1 MKSNALTRLLCRSAV
16 PVAAAMLVACA
27 ADGLD
32 GPAGTNPTPPG
43 GTAVTEGTVS
53 FTNNTA
59 MTIGSLPDLAAR
71 PAAVP
76 AITRAASLQ
85 VEGNGAC
92 KLMMPVQ
99 PVPGDGADVAESD
112 NIDRLVAGGAAVVV
126 PAGAQ
131 CGLGPEAN
139 SKDGPAVL
147 TGDIFVY
154 GTLTVTDFTGGGG
167 RIIVADGGKLIITD
181 GRKGGGKQPLLS
193 DVSVLCYDGGTL
205 TLYADADLG
214 PNGSLMA
221 EGDLNIYDKG
231 VTLGAGSELYAGG
244 NLTCTGLETTG
255 DGALLHV
262 VGDLKTNAADNEVL
276 KLQHPADVCVEGTMT
291 VWNLDVTAAAH
302 VHVDC
307 RLIAHQ
313 GVNLDGGGEI
323 CASYIETPDLNVCQN
338 KHDAPSKIWMTDGGV
353 VNVSGNLDI
362 GSPSAFFGI
371 YGSPDASKA
380 LIDTKNISA
389 SSGVK
394 DLTGIVDP
402 AYYINY
408 GNATNV
414 DAFPSPE
421 RVNAPGVSI
430 NKGGG
435 ECNPGFTVP
444 DPDDPDPGTDPD
456 PDPDPE
462 NPDEPDTPDPDE
474 PCEPTNPTGE
484 GEINVPIDLDFDHE
498 YTLSADDFAIRVNG
512 DYVEDITVSGNSA
525 TSVDGITVT
534 DENHLN
540 INISG
545 LSYDYILDGND
556 YTYEV
561 YLWVYNRKPLGGGSD
576 KYGPLFTEELLEE
589 WVNPE
594 WEKPLGYDPYGCDMT
609 SRVEAGEFG
618 TVTSPAGYTVRYN
631 VYRGVKGHVDPG
643 TGLGDTPYVKVSI
656 HVQKDPCVPADT
668 NYGVYPGMD
677 EAAGGQ
683 P

>member
-1 MKSNALTRLLCRSAV
+1 MFAL
-16 PVAAAMLVACA
+16 PVAAVLLAACA
-27 ADGLD
+27 ADELAGQQ
-32 GPAGTNPTPPG
+32 GVNPPPAGG
-43 GTAVTEGTVS
+43 AVTGGTVS

-59 MTIGSLPDLAAR
+59 MTIGSRSDFAAQLPASAPVVL
-71 PAAVP
+71 
-76 AITRAASLQ
+76 RAASLQ
-85 VEGNGAC
+85 AEGNEAC
-92 KLMMPVQ
+92 TLSMPAM
-99 PVPGDGADVAESD
+99 PKPAADAVTAD
-112 NIDRLVAGGAAVVV
+112 WGNIDALVADGKAVVI
-126 PAGAQ
+126 PADMQ
-131 CGLGPEAN
+131 CGLGPIDQKGE
-139 SKDGPAVL
+139 PAVL
-147 TGDIFVY
+147 KGDVFVS

-167 RIIVADGGKLIITD
+167 RIVVLSDGELIITGD
-181 GRKGGGKQPLLS
+181 HKATGNRQPLLS

-214 PNGSLMA
+214 PNGSLMV

-231 VTLGAGSELYAGG
+231 ITLGAGSKFYAGG
-244 NLTCTGLETTG
+244 SLTCTGLETTG

-262 VGDLKTNAADNEVL
+262 GGDLKTNAADNEVL

-302 VHVDC
+302 IHVDC
-307 RLIAHQ
+307 RLIARQ

-323 CASYIETPDLNVCQN
+323 CASYIETPDFNICQN
-338 KHDAPSKIWMTDGGV
+338 KHDAPSKVWMTDGGV
-353 VNVSGNLDI
+353 INVSGNLDI

-371 YGSPDASKA
+371 YGKTDASKV
-380 LIDTKNISA
+380 LIDTENISA

-394 DLTGIVDP
+394 DLTDVVDP

-408 GNATNV
+408 VNATNIA
-414 DAFPSPE
+414 AFPSPE

-430 NKGGG
+430 NTGGST
-435 ECNPGFTVP
+435 CNPGFTVP
-444 DPDDPDPGTDPD
+444 DPDEPDTPDPGTDPED
-456 PDPDPE
+456 PDD
-462 NPDEPDTPDPDE
+462 PDTPDPDE
-474 PCEPTNPTGE
+474 PGDDDEPCVPTNPTGE

-534 DENHLN
+534 DEDHLN

-561 YLWVYNRKPLGGGSD
+561 YLWVYNRKPLNDGSG
-576 KYGPLFTEELLEE
+576 KYGPLFTDELLSE

-594 WEKPLGYDPYGCDMT
+594 WEVPLGYDPYGCDMT

-618 TVTSPAGYTVRYN
+618 PVTSPAGYTVRYN
-631 VYRGVKGHVDPG
+631 VYRGVKGHVDPD

-668 NYGVYPGMD
+668 NYGVYPGKD
-677 EAAGGQ
+677 EAADEQ

>member
-1 MKSNALTRLLCRSAV
+1 MLAL
-16 PVAAAMLVACA
+16 PVAAVLLAACA
-27 ADGLD
+27 ADELAGQQ
-32 GPAGTNPTPPG
+32 GVNPPPAGG
-43 GTAVTEGTVS
+43 AVTGGTVS

-59 MTIGSLPDLAAR
+59 MTIGSRSDFAAQL
-71 PAAVP
+71 PAAAPVVL
-76 AITRAASLQ
+76 RAASLQ
-85 VEGNGAC
+85 AEVNEAC
-92 KLMMPVQ
+92 TLSMPAM
-99 PVPGDGADVAESD
+99 PEPAADAVTAD
-112 NIDRLVAGGAAVVV
+112 WGNIDALVADGKAVVI
-126 PAGAQ
+126 PAGMQ
-131 CGLGPEAN
+131 CGLGPIDQKGE
-139 SKDGPAVL
+139 PAVL
-147 TGDIFVY
+147 KGDVFVS

-167 RIIVADGGKLIITD
+167 RIVVLSGGKLIITGD
-181 GRKGGGKQPLLS
+181 HKATGNRQPLLS

-205 TLYADADLG
+205 TLYVDADLG
-214 PNGSLMA
+214 PNGTLMA
-221 EGDLNIYDKG
+221 EGDLNIYGKG
-231 VTLGAGSELYAGG
+231 INLGAGSKLYVSGD
-244 NLTCTGLETTG
+244 LSCTGLETTG

-262 VGDLKTNAADNEVL
+262 GGDMKTNATDNEVL

-302 VHVDC
+302 IHVDC
-307 RLIAHQ
+307 RLIARQ

-323 CASYIETPDLNVCQN
+323 CASYIETPDFNICQN
-338 KHDAPSKIWMTDGGV
+338 KHDAPSKVWMTDGGV
-353 VNVSGNLDI
+353 INVSDNLDI

-371 YGSPDASKA
+371 YDKTDASKA
-380 LIDTKNISA
+380 LIETKNISA

-408 GNATNV
+408 DNATNI
-414 DAFPSPE
+414 DTFPAPE

-430 NKGGG
+430 NTGGST
-435 ECNPGFTVP
+435 CNPGFTVP
-444 DPDDPDPGTDPD
+444 DPDEPDTPDPGTDPED
-456 PDPDPE
+456 PDD
-462 NPDEPDTPDPDE
+462 PDTPDPDE
-474 PCEPTNPTGE
+474 PGDDDEPCVPTNPTGE

-534 DENHLN
+534 DEDHLN

-561 YLWVYNRKPLGGGSD
+561 YLWVYNRKPLNDGSG
-576 KYGPLFTEELLEE
+576 KYGPLFTDELLSE

-594 WEKPLGYDPYGCDMT
+594 WEVPLGYDPYGCDMT

-618 TVTSPAGYTVRYN
+618 PVTSPAGYTVRYN
-631 VYRGVKGHVDPG
+631 VYRGVKGHVDPD

-668 NYGVYPGMD
+668 NYGVYPGKD
-677 EAAGGQ
+677 EAAGE
-683 P
+683 

>member
-1 MKSNALTRLLCRSAV
+1 MFAL
-16 PVAAAMLVACA
+16 PVAAVLLAACA
-27 ADGLD
+27 ADELAGQQ
-32 GPAGTNPTPPG
+32 GVNPPPAGG
-43 GTAVTEGTVS
+43 AVTGGTVS

-59 MTIGSLPDLAAR
+59 MTIGARSDFAAQLPASAPVVL
-71 PAAVP
+71 
-76 AITRAASLQ
+76 RAASLQ
-85 VEGNGAC
+85 AEDNEAC
-92 KLMMPVQ
+92 TLSMPAM
-99 PVPGDGADVAESD
+99 PEPAADAVTAD
-112 NIDRLVAGGAAVVV
+112 WGNIDALVAGGKAVVI
-126 PAGAQ
+126 PAGMQ
-131 CGLGPEAN
+131 CGLGPIDQKGE
-139 SKDGPAVL
+139 PAVL
-147 TGDIFVY
+147 KGDVFVS

-167 RIIVADGGKLIITD
+167 RIVVLPGGKLIITGD
-181 GRKGGGKQPLLS
+181 HKATGNRQPLLS

-205 TLYADADLG
+205 TLYVDADLG
-214 PNGSLMA
+214 PNGTLMA
-221 EGDLNIYDKG
+221 EGDLNIYGKG
-231 VTLGAGSELYAGG
+231 INLGAGSKLYVSGD
-244 NLTCTGLETTG
+244 LSCTGLETTG

-262 VGDLKTNAADNEVL
+262 GGDMKTNATDNEVL

-302 VHVDC
+302 IHVDC
-307 RLIAHQ
+307 RLIARQ

-323 CASYIETPDLNVCQN
+323 CASYIETPDFNICQN
-338 KHDAPSKIWMTDGGV
+338 KHDAPSKVWMTDGGV
-353 VNVSGNLDI
+353 INVSDNLDI

-371 YGSPDASKA
+371 YDKTDASKA
-380 LIDTKNISA
+380 LIETKNISA

-408 GNATNV
+408 DNATNI
-414 DAFPSPE
+414 DTFPAPE

-430 NKGGG
+430 NTGGST
-435 ECNPGFTVP
+435 CNPGFTVP
-444 DPDDPDPGTDPD
+444 DPDEPDTPDPGTDPED
-456 PDPDPE
+456 PDD
-462 NPDEPDTPDPDE
+462 PDTPDPDE
-474 PCEPTNPTGE
+474 PGDDDEPCVPTNPTGE

-534 DENHLN
+534 DEDHLN

-561 YLWVYNRKPLGGGSD
+561 YLWVYNRKPLNDGSG
-576 KYGPLFTEELLEE
+576 KYGPLFTDELLSE

-594 WEKPLGYDPYGCDMT
+594 WEVPLGYDPYGCDMT

-618 TVTSPAGYTVRYN
+618 PVTSPAGYTVRYN
-631 VYRGVKGHVDPG
+631 VYRGVKGHVDPD

-668 NYGVYPGMD
+668 NYGVYPGKD
-677 EAAGGQ
+677 EAAGE
-683 P
+683 

>member
-1 MKSNALTRLLCRSAV
+1 MPAMPEPAADAV
-16 PVAAAMLVACA
+16 TADWGNIDALVA
-27 ADGLD
+27 DGKSVVI
-32 GPAGTNPTPPG
+32 PAG
-43 GTAVTEGTVS
+43 
-53 FTNNTA
+53 
-59 MTIGSLPDLAAR
+59 M
-71 PAAVP
+71 
-76 AITRAASLQ
+76 
-85 VEGNGAC
+85 
-92 KLMMPVQ
+92 
-99 PVPGDGADVAESD
+99 
-112 NIDRLVAGGAAVVV
+112 
-126 PAGAQ
+126 Q
-131 CGLGPEAN
+131 CGLGPIDQKGE
-139 SKDGPAVL
+139 PAVL
-147 TGDIFVY
+147 KGDVFVS

-167 RIIVADGGKLIITD
+167 RIVVLPGGKLIITGD
-181 GRKGGGKQPLLS
+181 HKATGNRQPLLS

-205 TLYADADLG
+205 TLYVDADLG
-214 PNGSLMA
+214 PNGTLMA
-221 EGDLNIYDKG
+221 EGDLNIYGKG
-231 VTLGAGSELYAGG
+231 INLGAGSKLYVSGD
-244 NLTCTGLETTG
+244 LSCTGLETTG

-262 VGDLKTNAADNEVL
+262 GGDMKTNATDNEVL

-302 VHVDC
+302 IHVDC
-307 RLIAHQ
+307 RLIARQ

-323 CASYIETPDLNVCQN
+323 CASYIETPDFNICQN
-338 KHDAPSKIWMTDGGV
+338 KHDAPSKVWMTDGGV
-353 VNVSGNLDI
+353 INVSDNLDI

-371 YGSPDASKA
+371 YDKTDASKA
-380 LIDTKNISA
+380 LIETKNISA

-408 GNATNV
+408 DNATNI
-414 DAFPSPE
+414 DTFPAPE

-430 NKGGG
+430 NTGGST
-435 ECNPGFTVP
+435 CNPGFTVP
-444 DPDDPDPGTDPD
+444 DPDEPDTPDPGTDPED
-456 PDPDPE
+456 PDD
-462 NPDEPDTPDPDE
+462 PDTPDPDE
-474 PCEPTNPTGE
+474 PGDDDEPCVPTNPTGE

-534 DENHLN
+534 DEDHLN

-561 YLWVYNRKPLGGGSD
+561 YLWVYNRKPLNDGSG
-576 KYGPLFTEELLEE
+576 KYGPLFTDELLSE

-594 WEKPLGYDPYGCDMT
+594 WEVPLGYDPYGCDMT

-618 TVTSPAGYTVRYN
+618 PVTSPAGYTVRYN
-631 VYRGVKGHVDPG
+631 VYRGVKGHVDPD

-668 NYGVYPGMD
+668 NYGVYPGKD
-677 EAAGGQ
+677 EAAGE
-683 P
+683 

>member
-1 MKSNALTRLLCRSAV
+1 MLAL
-16 PVAAAMLVACA
+16 PVAAVLLAACA
-27 ADGLD
+27 ADELAGQQ
-32 GPAGTNPTPPG
+32 GVNPPPAGG
-43 GTAVTEGTVS
+43 AVTGGTVS

-59 MTIGSLPDLAAR
+59 MTIGARSDFAAQL
-71 PAAVP
+71 PAAAPVVL
-76 AITRAASLQ
+76 RAASLQ
-85 VEGNGAC
+85 AEGNEAC
-92 KLMMPVQ
+92 TLSMPAM
-99 PVPGDGADVAESD
+99 PEPAADAVTAD
-112 NIDRLVAGGAAVVV
+112 WGNIDALVAGGKALVI
-126 PAGAQ
+126 PAGMQ
-131 CGLGPEAN
+131 CGLGPIDQKGE
-139 SKDGPAVL
+139 PAVL
-147 TGDIFVY
+147 KGDVFVS

-167 RIIVADGGKLIITD
+167 RIVVLPGGKLIITGD
-181 GRKGGGKQPLLS
+181 HKATGNRQPLLS

-214 PNGSLMA
+214 PNGTLMA

-231 VTLGAGSELYAGG
+231 ITLGAGSKLYAGG

-262 VGDLKTNAADNEVL
+262 CGDLKTNAADNEVL

-302 VHVDC
+302 IHVDC
-307 RLIAHQ
+307 RLIARQ

-323 CASYIETPDLNVCQN
+323 CASYIETPDFNICQN
-338 KHDAPSKIWMTDGGV
+338 KHDAPSKVWMTDGGV
-353 VNVSGNLDI
+353 INVSGNLDI

-371 YGSPDASKA
+371 YGKTDASKA
-380 LIDTKNISA
+380 LIETKNISA

-394 DLTGIVDP
+394 DLTGVVDP

-408 GNATNV
+408 DNATNIA
-414 DAFPSPE
+414 AFPSPE
-421 RVNAPGVSI
+421 RVNASGVSI
-430 NKGGG
+430 NTGGSS
-435 ECNPGFTVP
+435 CNPGFTVP
-444 DPDDPDPGTDPD
+444 DPDEPDTPDPGTDPED
-456 PDPDPE
+456 PDD
-462 NPDEPDTPDPDE
+462 PDTPDPDE
-474 PCEPTNPTGE
+474 PGDDDEPCVPTNPTGE

-534 DENHLN
+534 GEDHLN

-561 YLWVYNRKPLGGGSD
+561 YLWVYNRKPLNDGSG
-576 KYGPLFTEELLEE
+576 KYGPLFTDELLSE

-594 WEKPLGYDPYGCDMT
+594 WEVPLGYDPYGCDMT

-631 VYRGVKGHVDPG
+631 VYRGVKGHVDPD

-656 HVQKDPCVPADT
+656 HVQKDPCMPADT
-668 NYGVYPGMD
+668 NYGVYPGKD
-677 EAAGGQ
+677 EAADE
-683 P
+683 

>member
-1 MKSNALTRLLCRSAV
+1 MLAL
-16 PVAAAMLVACA
+16 PVAAVLLAACA
-27 ADGLD
+27 ADELAGQQ
-32 GPAGTNPTPPG
+32 GVNPPPAGG
-43 GTAVTEGTVS
+43 AVTGGTVS

-59 MTIGSLPDLAAR
+59 MTIGARSDFAAQL
-71 PAAVP
+71 PAAAPVVL
-76 AITRAASLQ
+76 RAASLQ
-85 VEGNGAC
+85 AEGNEAC
-92 KLMMPVQ
+92 TLSMPAM
-99 PVPGDGADVAESD
+99 PEPAADAVIADEA
-112 NIDRLVAGGAAVVV
+112 NIDALVAGGKAVVI
-126 PAGAQ
+126 PAGMQ
-131 CGLGPEAN
+131 CGLGPIDQKGE
-139 SKDGPAVL
+139 PAVL
-147 TGDIFVY
+147 KGDVFVS

-167 RIIVADGGKLIITD
+167 RIVVLPGGKLIITGD
-181 GRKGGGKQPLLS
+181 HKATGNRQPLLS
-193 DVSVLCYDGGTL
+193 DVSLLCYDGGTL

-231 VTLGAGSELYAGG
+231 ITLGAGSKLYAGG
-244 NLTCTGLETTG
+244 SLTCTGLETTG

-262 VGDLKTNAADNEVL
+262 GGDLTTNAADNEVL
-276 KLQHPADVCVEGTMT
+276 KLQHPADVCVDGTMT

-302 VHVDC
+302 IHVDC
-307 RLIAHQ
+307 RLIARQ

-323 CASYIETPDLNVCQN
+323 CASYIETPDFNICQN
-338 KHDAPSKIWMTDGGV
+338 KHDAPSKVWMTDGGV
-353 VNVSGNLDI
+353 INVSGNLDI

-371 YGSPDASKA
+371 YGKTDASKA

-394 DLTGIVDP
+394 DLTGVVDP

-408 GNATNV
+408 DNATNV

-421 RVNAPGVSI
+421 RVKASGVSI
-430 NKGGG
+430 NTGGSS
-435 ECNPGFTVP
+435 CNPGFTVP
-444 DPDDPDPGTDPD
+444 DPDEPDTPDPGTDPED
-456 PDPDPE
+456 PDD
-462 NPDEPDTPDPDE
+462 PDTPDPDE
-474 PCEPTNPTGE
+474 PGDDDEPCVPTNPTGE

-534 DENHLN
+534 GEDHLN

-561 YLWVYNRKPLGGGSD
+561 YLWVYNRKPLNDGSG
-576 KYGPLFTEELLEE
+576 KYGPLFTDELLSE

-594 WEKPLGYDPYGCDMT
+594 WEVPLGYDPYGCDMT

-618 TVTSPAGYTVRYN
+618 PVTSPAGYTVRYN
-631 VYRGVKGHVDPG
+631 VYRGVKGHVDPD

-656 HVQKDPCVPADT
+656 HVQKDPCMPADT
-668 NYGVYPGMD
+668 NYGVYPGKD
-677 EAAGGQ
+677 EAADE
-683 P
+683 

>member
-1 MKSNALTRLLCRSAV
+1 MLAL
-16 PVAAAMLVACA
+16 PVAAVLLAACA
-27 ADGLD
+27 ADELAGQQ
-32 GPAGTNPTPPG
+32 GVNPPPAGG
-43 GTAVTEGTVS
+43 AVTGGTVS

-59 MTIGSLPDLAAR
+59 MTIGARSDFAAQL
-71 PAAVP
+71 PAAAPVVL
-76 AITRAASLQ
+76 RAASLQ
-85 VEGNGAC
+85 AEGNEAC
-92 KLMMPVQ
+92 TLSMPAM
-99 PVPGDGADVAESD
+99 PEPAADAVIADEA
-112 NIDRLVAGGAAVVV
+112 NIDALVAGGKAVVI
-126 PAGAQ
+126 PADKQ
-131 CGLGPEAN
+131 CGLGPIDQKGE
-139 SKDGPAVL
+139 PAVL
-147 TGDIFVY
+147 KGDVFVS

-167 RIIVADGGKLIITD
+167 RIVVLPRGKLIITGD
-181 GRKGGGKQPLLS
+181 HKATGNRQPLLS

-214 PNGSLMA
+214 PNATLMA

-231 VTLGAGSELYAGG
+231 ITLGAGSKLYVGG
-244 NLTCTGLETTG
+244 SLTCTGLETTG

-262 VGDLKTNAADNEVL
+262 CGDLKTNAADNEVL

-302 VHVDC
+302 IHVDC
-307 RLIAHQ
+307 RLIASQ

-323 CASYIETPDLNVCQN
+323 CASYIETPDFNICQN
-338 KHDAPSKIWMTDGGV
+338 KHDAPSKVWMTDGGV
-353 VNVSGNLDI
+353 INVSGNLDI

-371 YGSPDASKA
+371 YGKTDASKA
-380 LIDTKNISA
+380 LIETTNISA

-394 DLTGIVDP
+394 DLTGVVDP

-408 GNATNV
+408 DNATNV

-421 RVNAPGVSI
+421 RVKASGVSI
-430 NKGGG
+430 NTGGSS
-435 ECNPGFTVP
+435 CNPGFTVP
-444 DPDDPDPGTDPD
+444 DPDEPDTPDPGTDPED
-456 PDPDPE
+456 PDD
-462 NPDEPDTPDPDE
+462 PDTPDPDE
-474 PCEPTNPTGE
+474 PGDDDEPCVPTNPTGE

-534 DENHLN
+534 DEDHLN

-561 YLWVYNRKPLGGGSD
+561 YLWVYNRKPLNDGSG
-576 KYGPLFTEELLEE
+576 KYGPLFTDELLSE

-594 WEKPLGYDPYGCDMT
+594 WEVPLGYDPYGCDMT
-609 SRVEAGEFG
+609 LRVEAGEFDP
-618 TVTSPAGYTVRYN
+618 VTSPAGYTVRYN
-631 VYRGVKGHVDPG
+631 VYRGVKGHVDPD

-656 HVQKDPCVPADT
+656 HVQKDPCMPADT
-668 NYGVYPGMD
+668 NYGVYPGKD
-677 EAAGGQ
+677 EAADE
-683 P
+683 

>member
-1 MKSNALTRLLCRSAV
+1 MLAL
-16 PVAAAMLVACA
+16 PVAAVLLAACA
-27 ADGLD
+27 ADELAGQQ
-32 GPAGTNPTPPG
+32 GVNPPPAGG
-43 GTAVTEGTVS
+43 AVTSGTVS

-59 MTIGSLPDLAAR
+59 MTIGSRSDFAAQL
-71 PAAVP
+71 PAAAPVVL
-76 AITRAASLQ
+76 RAASLQ
-85 VEGNGAC
+85 AEDNEAC
-92 KLMMPVQ
+92 TLSMPAM
-99 PVPGDGADVAESD
+99 PEPAADAVTAD
-112 NIDRLVAGGAAVVV
+112 WGNIDALVADGKSVVI
-126 PAGAQ
+126 PAGMQ
-131 CGLGPEAN
+131 CGLGPIDQKGE
-139 SKDGPAVL
+139 PAVL
-147 TGDIFVY
+147 KGDVFVS

-167 RIIVADGGKLIITD
+167 RIVVLPGGKLIITGD
-181 GRKGGGKQPLLS
+181 HKATGNRQPLLS

-205 TLYADADLG
+205 TLYVDADLG
-214 PNGSLMA
+214 PNGTLMA
-221 EGDLNIYDKG
+221 EGDLNIYGKG
-231 VTLGAGSELYAGG
+231 INLGAGSKLYVSGD
-244 NLTCTGLETTG
+244 LSCTGLETTG

-262 VGDLKTNAADNEVL
+262 GGDMKTNATDNEVL

-302 VHVDC
+302 IHVDC
-307 RLIAHQ
+307 RLIARQ

-323 CASYIETPDLNVCQN
+323 CASYIETPDFNICQN
-338 KHDAPSKIWMTDGGV
+338 KHDAPSKVWMTDGGV
-353 VNVSGNLDI
+353 INVSDNLDI

-371 YGSPDASKA
+371 YDKTDASKA
-380 LIDTKNISA
+380 LIETKNISA

-408 GNATNV
+408 DNATNIA
-414 DAFPSPE
+414 AFPTPE

-430 NKGGG
+430 NTGGST
-435 ECNPGFTVP
+435 CNPGFTVP
-444 DPDDPDPGTDPD
+444 DPDEPDTPDPGTDPED
-456 PDPDPE
+456 PDD
-462 NPDEPDTPDPDE
+462 PDTPDPDE
-474 PCEPTNPTGE
+474 PGDDDEPCVPTNPTGE

-534 DENHLN
+534 DEDHLN

-561 YLWVYNRKPLGGGSD
+561 YLWVYNRKPLNDGSG
-576 KYGPLFTEELLEE
+576 KYGPLFTDELLSE

-594 WEKPLGYDPYGCDMT
+594 WEVPLGYDPYGCDMT
-609 SRVEAGEFG
+609 SRVEAGEFDP
-618 TVTSPAGYTVRYN
+618 VTSPAGYTVRYN
-631 VYRGVKGHVDPG
+631 VYRGVKGHVDPD

-668 NYGVYPGMD
+668 NYGVYPGKD
-677 EAAGGQ
+677 EAAGE
-683 P
+683 

>member
-1 MKSNALTRLLCRSAV
+1 MFAL
-16 PVAAAMLVACA
+16 PVAAVLLAACA
-27 ADGLD
+27 ADELAGQQ
-32 GPAGTNPTPPG
+32 GVNPPPAGG
-43 GTAVTEGTVS
+43 AVTGGTVS

-59 MTIGSLPDLAAR
+59 MTIGSRSDFAAQLPASAPVVL
-71 PAAVP
+71 
-76 AITRAASLQ
+76 RAASLQ
-85 VEGNGAC
+85 AKDNGAC
-92 KLMMPVQ
+92 TLSMPAM
-99 PVPGDGADVAESD
+99 PEPAADAVTAD
-112 NIDRLVAGGAAVVV
+112 WGNIDTLVAGGKAVVI
-126 PAGAQ
+126 PAGMQ
-131 CGLGPEAN
+131 CGLGPIDQKGE
-139 SKDGPAVL
+139 PAVL
-147 TGDIFVY
+147 KGDVFVS

-167 RIIVADGGKLIITD
+167 RIVVLHGGKLIITGD
-181 GRKGGGKQPLLS
+181 HKATGNRQPLLS
-193 DVSVLCYDGGTL
+193 DVSVLCYDDGTL

-214 PNGSLMA
+214 PNGSLMV

-231 VTLGAGSELYAGG
+231 ITLGAGSKFYAGG
-244 NLTCTGLETTG
+244 SLTCTGLETTG

-262 VGDLKTNAADNEVL
+262 GGDLKTNAADNEVL

-302 VHVDC
+302 IHVDC
-307 RLIAHQ
+307 RLIARQ

-323 CASYIETPDLNVCQN
+323 CASYIETPDFNICQN
-338 KHDAPSKIWMTDGGV
+338 KHDAPSKVWMTDGGV
-353 VNVSGNLDI
+353 INVSGNLDI

-371 YGSPDASKA
+371 YDKTEASKA
-380 LIDTKNISA
+380 LIDTENISA

-394 DLTGIVDP
+394 DLTGVVDP

-408 GNATNV
+408 VNATNIA
-414 DAFPSPE
+414 AFPSPE

-430 NKGGG
+430 NTGGST
-435 ECNPGFTVP
+435 CNPGFTVP
-444 DPDDPDPGTDPD
+444 DPDEPDTPDPGTDPED
-456 PDPDPE
+456 PDD
-462 NPDEPDTPDPDE
+462 PDTPDPDE
-474 PCEPTNPTGE
+474 PCDDDEPCVPTNPTGE

-534 DENHLN
+534 DEDHLN

-561 YLWVYNRKPLGGGSD
+561 YLWVYNRKPLNDGSG
-576 KYGPLFTEELLEE
+576 KYGPLFTDELLSE

-594 WEKPLGYDPYGCDMT
+594 WEVPLGYDPYGCDMT

-618 TVTSPAGYTVRYN
+618 PVTSPAGYTVRYN
-631 VYRGVKGHVDPG
+631 VYRGVKGHVDPD

-668 NYGVYPGMD
+668 NYGVYPGKD
-677 EAAGGQ
+677 EAADEQ

>member
-1 MKSNALTRLLCRSAV
+1 MLVL
-16 PVAAAMLVACA
+16 PVAAVLLAACA
-27 ADGLD
+27 ADELAGQQ
-32 GPAGTNPTPPG
+32 GVNPPPAGG
-43 GTAVTEGTVS
+43 AVTGGTVS

-59 MTIGSLPDLAAR
+59 MTIGARSDFAAQL
-71 PAAVP
+71 PAAAPVVL
-76 AITRAASLQ
+76 RAASFQ
-85 VEGNGAC
+85 AEDNEAC
-92 KLMMPVQ
+92 TLSMPAM
-99 PVPGDGADVAESD
+99 PEPAADAVTAD
-112 NIDRLVAGGAAVVV
+112 WGNIDALVADGKSVVI
-126 PAGAQ
+126 PAGMQ
-131 CGLGPEAN
+131 CGLGPIDQKGE
-139 SKDGPAVL
+139 PAVL
-147 TGDIFVY
+147 KGDVFVS

-167 RIIVADGGKLIITD
+167 RIVVLPGGKLIITGD
-181 GRKGGGKQPLLS
+181 HKATGNRQPLLS

-214 PNGSLMA
+214 PNGTLMA

-231 VTLGAGSELYAGG
+231 ITLGAGSKLYAGG

-262 VGDLKTNAADNEVL
+262 CGDLKTNAADNEVL

-302 VHVDC
+302 IHVDC
-307 RLIAHQ
+307 RLIARQ

-323 CASYIETPDLNVCQN
+323 CASYIETPDFNICQN
-338 KHDAPSKIWMTDGGV
+338 KHDAPSKVWMTDGGV
-353 VNVSGNLDI
+353 INVSGNLDI

-371 YGSPDASKA
+371 YGKTDASKA
-380 LIDTKNISA
+380 LIETKNISA

-394 DLTGIVDP
+394 DLTGVVDP
-402 AYYINY
+402 AYYINCD
-408 GNATNV
+408 NATNIV
-414 DAFPSPE
+414 AFPSLE
-421 RVNAPGVSI
+421 RVNASGVSI
-430 NKGGG
+430 NTGGSS
-435 ECNPGFTVP
+435 CNPGFTVP
-444 DPDDPDPGTDPD
+444 DPDEPDTPDPGTDPED
-456 PDPDPE
+456 PDD
-462 NPDEPDTPDPDE
+462 PDTPDPDE
-474 PCEPTNPTGE
+474 PGDDDEPCVPTNPTGE

-534 DENHLN
+534 GEDHLN

-561 YLWVYNRKPLGGGSD
+561 YLWVYNRKPLNDGSG
-576 KYGPLFTEELLEE
+576 KYGPLFTDELLSE

-594 WEKPLGYDPYGCDMT
+594 WEVPLGYDPYGCDMT

-618 TVTSPAGYTVRYN
+618 PVTSPAGYTVRYN
-631 VYRGVKGHVDPG
+631 VYRGVKGHVDPD

-656 HVQKDPCVPADT
+656 HVQKDPCMPADT
-668 NYGVYPGMD
+668 NYGVYPGKD
-677 EAAGGQ
+677 EAADE
-683 P
+683 